1 LKAGFL
7 PFRLDFKAFK
17 LDNPIIPGCNH
28 ITRSLDSHGCAS
40 RRITLLPSQ
49 SSQSSGS
56 STLPT
61 ELNPLSN
68 QLLAE
73 NLRLWAEVYFSN
85 PPERREQAISEL
97 LRELQEQKAQQHVV
111 ANGTASVA
119 RPEPGSIFPAAN
131 SAPSVVRCKSCGHEN
146 DLSQRFCGMC
156 GAVAG
161 VPEPST
167 YSQFEEPSPPDWQT
181 AGSAG
186 TGDRGTEERW
196 ESESDSVPAYEE
208 MAPSTNEL
216 SLFQA
221 VPQGSGHEDPVW
233 EYDTSPTPPYR
244 LYIGLV
250 LAVMLVGLGYLAWR
264 GMQGNSQSHQVSAPP
279 PAVAKDAETPP
290 ALPPTPKAETP
301 PKNSAQV
308 TPSDQARGVA
318 SKAEKKAAGNSR
330 RQPTPAAETEP
341 IPAQTGPGKGEQ
353 ELSIAE
359 QYLSGTDGK
368 RRDTAEASKWLW
380 KSVAKHND
388 KATLL
393 LADLYLKGDGVS
405 KNCDQARVL
414 LYSAARKGMSGA
426 GERLRNLQAFGC
438 Q

>member
-1 LKAGFL
+1 
-7 PFRLDFKAFK
+7 
-17 LDNPIIPGCNH
+17 
-28 ITRSLDSHGCAS
+28 
-40 RRITLLPSQ
+40 LLPSQ
-49 SSQSSGS
+49 SRESSGS
-56 STLPT
+56 STLPN

-73 NLRLWAEVYFSN
+73 NLRRWAEVYFSN

-97 LRELQEQKAQQHVV
+97 LRELQEQRAQQHIV
-111 ANGTASVA
+111 ASGTASVA

-131 SAPSVVRCKSCGHEN
+131 PAPSLVRCRSCGHEN
-146 DLSQRFCGMC
+146 DVSAQRFCGMC
-156 GAVAG
+156 GVVVG

-167 YSQFEEPSPPDWQT
+167 YSQFDESSRQDWET
-181 AGSAG
+181 KRSAG
-186 TGDRGTEERW
+186 TGDQEAEESW

-208 MAPSTNEL
+208 IAPSTHEL

-221 VPQGSGHEDPVW
+221 VPRGSGHDDPVW
-233 EYDTSPTPPYR
+233 EYDTSPSPPYR

-264 GMQGNSQSHQVSAPP
+264 GVQGNSPSHQVSAPP
-279 PAVAKDAETPP
+279 PAVAKDADT
-290 ALPPTPKAETP
+290 AAAQAPTPKAEQEATP
-301 PKNSAQV
+301 PKNAAQAA
-308 TPSDQARGVA
+308 PSGVA
-318 SKAEKKAAGNSR
+318 SKPERKVAGNSR
-330 RQPTPAAETEP
+330 SQPTLAAETEP
-341 IPAQTGPGKGEQ
+341 MRALAGAGSGEQ

-359 QYLSGTDGK
+359 RYLSGADGK
-368 RRDTAEASKWLW
+368 RRDTAEASQWLW

-388 KATLL
+388 KAAVL

-405 KNCDQARVL
+405 KNCEQARVL
-414 LYSAARKGMSGA
+414 LDSAARKGTSGA